1 MKSKMKSVMV
11 MVVVVQI
18 LYSGMNG
25 LCKLVAQ
32 EGMNLTIL
40 VAYRLIF
47 APSAMISPALIF
59 ERDNTTKLTRMVL
72 FQAFLCGLF
81 GMEKFSIRTNAGK
94 TKILGMVMGL
104 GGAMLFSFYKG
115 IEINI
120 WSTNVNLLHNHGQQ
134 NKASHK
140 SFGSIL
146 SGFMLFLGRCVS
158 YALWL
163 IIQVTFLYFL

>member
-1 MKSKMKSVMV
+1 
-11 MVVVVQI
+11 
-18 LYSGMNG
+18 
-25 LCKLVAQ
+25 
-32 EGMNLTIL
+32 
-40 VAYRLIF
+40 
-47 APSAMISPALIF
+47 
-59 ERDNTTKLTRMVL
+59 
-72 FQAFLCGLF
+72 
-81 GMEKFSIRTNAGK
+81 MEKFSIRTNAGK